1 MVELPDTR
9 GLICGFRL
17 RVNGTAE
24 ALSWDCTSESDWSS
38 EGAVWL
44 HFSLADVRAKKW
56 IKACP
61 RLPDRAREILLD
73 TDPHIRLESIDNG
86 FAGVLGD
93 FHFEFDN
100 DPDRLGVMR
109 LYIDEDVVITARLQ
123 ALKVADQLRSQLRQG
138 LTVPSTLRLVVQFVE
153 DFAETVSTIIAG
165 QSDLVDEV
173 EDRIL
178 KNRFLRESGD
188 LGSVRRL
195 VTRLRRHLGAQR
207 NALAHQAHLAPAWWN
222 EEDAEAL
229 RRAIERLESLS
240 LDLESIQER
249 ARLLQEELGS
259 RTFEATNRNL
269 YIVSLF
275 TAVFLPLTL
284 ITGITGI
291 FGMNVGGL
299 PWLEE
304 AGGFLWVS
312 GLMVLTLITSLVLLY
327 WRRFF

>member
-1 MVELPDTR
+1 M
-9 GLICGFRL
+9 
-17 RVNGTAE
+17 
-24 ALSWDCTSESDWSS
+24 
-38 EGAVWL
+38 
-44 HFSLADVRAKKW
+44 
-56 IKACP
+56 
-61 RLPDRAREILLD
+61 
-73 TDPHIRLESIDNG
+73 
-86 FAGVLGD
+86 LGD
-93 FHFEFDN
+93 LHFEFDN

-109 LYIDEDVVITARLQ
+109 LYIDKDVVITARLQ
-123 ALKVADQLRSQLRQG
+123 ALKVADQLRSQLRHG
-138 LTVPSTLRLVVQFVE
+138 LIVPSTLRLVVQFVE
-153 DFAETVSTIIAG
+153 DFADTVSMIVAG
-165 QSDLVDEV
+165 QSDTVDEV

-207 NALAHQAHLAPAWWN
+207 SALAHQAHLAPAWWN
-222 EEDAEAL
+222 EEDAGAL
-229 RRAIERLESLS
+229 RRAIERLDSLS
-240 LDLESIQER
+240 LDLESIQDR

-284 ITGITGI
+284 ITGIFGI
-291 FGMNVGGL
+291 NVGGL

-312 GLMVLTLITSLVLLY
+312 GLMVLTLDYLPRASLLAALFLAS
-327 WRRFF
+327 RRNAARLERLGS